1 MYTKIYAVD
10 SLKES
15 KGKNTEAWGMATLE
29 HVDLEGGHPG
39 IELRCSCYQDYGTG
53 DRSVLTEPRSIRRDA
68 SVCLGQK
75 DIAQLVE
82 ALISWQGLVLEEK
95 VALRMIER
103 LTKDLIHAR
112 LLSDESDAIEE

>member
-10 SLKES
+10 EYKES
-15 KGKNTEAWGMATLE
+15 KGKNTEAWGRATLE
-29 HVDLEGGHPG
+29 HVELEGGDPG
-39 IELRCSCYQDYGTG
+39 IELRCFCYQGYGTG
-53 DRSVLTEPRSIRRDA
+53 DRSAYTEPRSIRREA
-68 SVCLGQK
+68 SVCLSQT

-82 ALISWQGLVLEEK
+82 SLILWQGLVLEEK

-112 LLSDESDAIEE
+112 LLSDEADAIEE